1 MLCSVVRRLGVQKT
15 FTRLDEL
22 LSQSP
27 SLCKIKLPISLPNIF
42 WLNSNYLPWIQRGCC
57 PEATLLET
65 RQAGGGR
72 GWGGGGGPH
81 LGYERGMRQN
91 KKDEKEQEGWDR
103 RRGWEEVGW
112 KEGADWKHLVHMLL
126 PRSWGGT
133 CKVVPGGEGEDVV
146 PIDWTYKLSVLLFQP
161 RMVLTEKAPRVN
173 CDLFSPSTQ
182 RMCCGYQGDVQ

>member
-1 MLCSVVRRLGVQKT
+1 MLCSVVRRPGVQKT

-27 SLCKIKLPISLPNIF
+27 SLCKIKVPISLPNIF

-57 PEATLLET
+57 PEAILLET

-81 LGYERGMRQN
+81 LGCEEG
-91 KKDEKEQEGWDR
+91 DEKEQEGW
-103 RRGWEEVGW
+103 EEAGW
-112 KEGADWKHLVHMLL
+112 KEGADWKDLVHMLL
-126 PRSWGGT
+126 PWSRGGT
-133 CKVVPGGEGEDVV
+133 CKVVPGGEREDVV
-146 PIDWTYKLSVLLFQP
+146 DIDWTYKLSVLLFQP

-182 RMCCGYQGDVQ
+182 RMCCGYQCDLQ

>member
-27 SLCKIKLPISLPNIF
+27 SLCKIKVPISLPNIF

-57 PEATLLET
+57 PEAILLET

-81 LGYERGMRQN
+81 LGYEER
-91 KKDEKEQEGWDR
+91 DEKKTR
-103 RRGWEEVGW
+103 RMRRGWMKRRSRLKTPGTHAAPPELRRDLQGSTWGRGW
-112 KEGADWKHLVHMLL
+112 RRCTNWLNLQAVRPPVPAKDGVDGKGAEGQLRSFL
-126 PRSWGGT
+126 PLHPKNVLRISMWCT
-133 CKVVPGGEGEDVV
+133 IEG
-146 PIDWTYKLSVLLFQP
+146 IFTI
-161 RMVLTEKAPRVN
+161 A
-173 CDLFSPSTQ
+173 
-182 RMCCGYQGDVQ
+182 